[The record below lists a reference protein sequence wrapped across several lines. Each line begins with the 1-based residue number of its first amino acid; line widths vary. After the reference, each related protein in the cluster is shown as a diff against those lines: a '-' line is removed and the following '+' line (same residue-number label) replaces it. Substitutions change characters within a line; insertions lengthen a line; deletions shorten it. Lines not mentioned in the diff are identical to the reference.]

1 MTTAPTSPT
10 AGDAEAEVINHHGH
24 LYRIALALVV
34 FFLAWAVVAGHP
46 WATASADPRLR
57 TLAIRQAQLQHEA
70 KLVRKV
76 VATRWARYRVHL
88 KARRAL
94 IARVHAA
101 AAAASAAA
109 AAQAAAPTA
118 AAAPVATAA
127 PVQVVNLPPAHV
139 VTRTS

>member
-1 MTTAPTSPT
+1 MTGPANPT
-10 AGDAEAEVINHHGH
+10 AEEKAAAMTSQHGR
-24 LYRIALALVV
+24 LYALALALVV
-34 FFLAWAVVAGHP
+34 FFLAWAVIAAHP

-57 TLAIRQAQLQHEA
+57 TLAVREAQLQREA

-76 VATRWARYRVHL
+76 TAARWARYRVRL

-94 IARVHAA
+94 IARVNAA
-101 AAAASAAA
+101 AARAAR
-109 AAQAAAPTA
+109 AAQVATA
-118 AAAPVATAA
+118 ATAAAA

>member
-1 MTTAPTSPT
+1 MTS
-10 AGDAEAEVINHHGH
+10 HHRR
-24 LYRIALALVV
+24 LYAVALALVV
-34 FFLAWAVVAGHP
+34 FFLAWAVVAAHP

-76 VATRWARYRVHL
+76 VTARWATYRVRL

-94 IARVHAA
+94 IARVNAA
-101 AAAASAAA
+101 AAAAAAA
-109 AAQAAAPTA
+109 AVAQTAIPASAPAA
-118 AAAPVATAA
+118 AA

-139 VTRTS
+139 ITRTS